1 MRSFAAC
8 LASAAAL
15 LLMAVMLS
23 EGQSQDPAVKPPQM
37 AKGVVYHDAN
47 GNQKRDADEKPLP
60 GVRVS
65 NGSQIVTTNEQGQ
78 YTLPVDDDTIL
89 FVIKPR
95 GWRTPLSEEKL
106 PRFYYNPQA
115 AWVSRR
121 EVQVQG
127 GCTDRAAAGVGR
139 LPALPAGRT
148 GPVQGPALRR
158 SQPRDQK
165 EVDWITHDVVE
176 GSSVRPMHS
185 FGVTLGDI
193 AFDNLETFEPL
204 NRSIALIGIPWYNV
218 LGNHDINYDARTR
231 RHANETTSGSM
242 GRRTTPST
250 MGRSTFWCWMT
261 SSGC

>member
-23 EGQSQDPAVKPPQM
+23 EGQSQDPTVKPPQI

-65 NGSQIVTTNEQGQ
+65 NGSQIVTTNEQGS
-78 YTLPVDDDTIL
+78 TLWLWMTTRFL

-106 PRFYYNPQA
+106 PRFYYIHKPHGSPDEKFKYKGLHRQA
-115 AWVSRR
+115 RCPNRS
-121 EVQVQG
+121 
-127 GCTDRAAAGVGR
+127 TS
-139 LPALPAGRT
+139 ALPAGR
-148 GPVQGPALRR
+148 PDQFKALLFGDP
-158 SQPRDQK
+158 QPRDQK
-165 EVDWITHDVVE
+165 EST
-176 GSSVRPMHS
+176 GSLTMLSKGSLARPMPRS
-185 FGVTLGDI
+185 ESRWAISLST
-193 AFDNLETFEPL
+193 TWRRL
-204 NRSIALIGIPWYNV
+204 NRSIAHRADRNSCTTCWGTTTSTTMP
-218 LGNHDINYDARTR
+218 ARDGTPMKP
-231 RHANETTSGSM
+231 TSGSM

-261 SSGC
+261 WSGC